1 MLAAALLHAGWNAL
15 LKSSPDKALE
25 NVALAA
31 SRGALALAILPW
43 LPLPAPAAWPWI
55 AASVTVH
62 VAYFWALA
70 GAYRWGDL
78 SFAYPVMRGGAPAL
92 VALAGAAVFG
102 ELLPA
107 GQAIAVDGHTET
119 FHLGR

>member
-1 MLAAALLHAGWNAL
+1 MEISLPVTLAMLGAALLHAAWNAL

-25 NVALAA
+25 NVALAV
-31 SRGALALAILPW
+31 SRGALALAVVPW

-55 AASVTVH
+55 AASVLVH

-78 SFAYPVMRGGAPAL
+78 S
-92 VALAGAAVFG
+92 
-102 ELLPA
+102 
-107 GQAIAVDGHTET
+107 
-119 FHLGR
+119 